1 MARNATVQY
10 RRLNREGFP
19 RPETLK
25 DLVIEALSLNH
36 NGRIVG
42 ELVTKRRFDLDQDG
56 RLTLLN
62 KITERPF
69 WPEPFFSGQVA
80 FFEQGANVPAILG
93 DIDADTN
100 ELDLGQFQLPN
111 ASMIHGLLY
120 FVAVGDH
127 LGIIESPGMRS
138 GRLERFFTQFL
149 SQYNV
154 LEVGH
159 TVVLNALFTNEN
171 GRAVSQATEVVLA
184 AEPARRPEF
193 DPGEIERLVAQDVAE
208 ARGVNNSVVRV
219 LEALG
224 WTNDDITRLMAQV
237 PPGGWLEGVF
247 KFLIKSK
254 TSRKQTIRRQTLD
267 EALRNVDPKD
277 VTILGKGKREKDGFV
292 KLTKIK
298 SVQTVGSLLEPTS
311 AVTKIEESLK
321 EWSAAGEIDLVL

>member
-1 MARNATVQY
+1 M
-10 RRLNREGFP
+10 
-19 RPETLK
+19 
-25 DLVIEALSLNH
+25 
-36 NGRIVG
+36 
-42 ELVTKRRFDLDQDG
+42 
-56 RLTLLN
+56 
-62 KITERPF
+62 
-69 WPEPFFSGQVA
+69 
-80 FFEQGANVPAILG
+80 G

-120 FVAVGDH
+120 FVIVGDH
-127 LGIIESPGMRS
+127 LGMIESPGMRS
-138 GRLERFFTQFL
+138 ARLERFFTQFL

-154 LEVGH
+154 LEVGN

-208 ARGVNNSVVRV
+208 ARGINNSVIRV
-219 LEALG
+219 LEALS

-298 SVQTVGSLLEPTS
+298 TVRTIGSLLDPTS
-311 AVTKIEESLK
+311 AVSMIEESLR